1 MPKKKGSVLLPLPPE
16 EIISDYRL
24 AYISR
29 QASLIG
35 RREVLSGKAKFG
47 IFGDGKEVAQLAIS
61 RAFRKGD
68 WRSGYY
74 RDQTWMFM
82 LGVANIQE
90 FFAQLYAHAD
100 VAHEPATAGRAM
112 NAHFASRYIAPD
124 GSWRDQTEMVN
135 VAADTSPTGTQMPRT
150 VGLAYASV
158 VYRAL
163 ESLKGQTQFSHN
175 GDEVVWGTI
184 GNAST
189 AEGVFWESVNA
200 IGVLQAPAVLT
211 VFDDGYGISVPNQFQ
226 MVKENIY
233 TILQGFQREPCP
245 EPECERGYDLYSVHG
260 WDYPALLET
269 YQAAAETARTYHIPA
284 LVHVT
289 ELTQPQGHSTSG
301 SQERYKSPERLKW
314 EEEFDCVRKMREWML
329 AKDIAT
335 EKQLVQWEAVDRQK
349 VEDIRRQ
356 AWEAFTGPILEEREH
371 VMDIIDEIA
380 TNSRLAEELEE
391 IKGSLADLPN
401 PIRRDIHAHVH
412 EALCLL
418 RNEAN
423 PSKQVLVD
431 WKNEQDRINQVR
443 YGSHMTCEAPGSAL
457 DVPEVKP
464 VYSGRSPTRMGYEVI
479 NAAFDAALAREPRLI
494 AFGEDVGKL
503 GDVNQ
508 GFKGMQEKYGEFRV
522 SDTGIREATILG
534 QAIGMAMRGLRPICE
549 IQYLDYLLYALQ
561 ILSDDLATLHWRTA
575 GGQKAPVIIR
585 TRGHRLEGIWHSG
598 SLMAGLMD
606 LVRGIHVLVPR
617 DMTRAAGF
625 YNTLLQSDDPA
636 VVVEVLNGYRLKE
649 RLPDNVGEFTVPLG
663 IPEVIHPGDD
673 VTLVTYGA
681 CCRISLDAADKLS
694 GIGIEVEVF
703 DVQSLLPFD
712 VHGRIAESLQKTSRV
727 LFVDE
732 DVPGGATAMMMQ
744 EVLEKQGGY
753 YWLDSA
759 PRTLSGAPHRPAYG
773 SDGDY
778 WSKPN
783 AETIFD
789 AVYEMMHEVDPKQ
802 YPAFK

>member
-1 MPKKKGSVLLPLPPE
+1 
-16 EIISDYRL
+16 
-24 AYISR
+24 
-29 QASLIG
+29 
-35 RREVLSGKAKFG
+35 
-47 IFGDGKEVAQLAIS
+47 
-61 RAFRKGD
+61 
-68 WRSGYY
+68 
-74 RDQTWMFM
+74 
-82 LGVANIQE
+82 
-90 FFAQLYAHAD
+90 
-100 VAHEPATAGRAM
+100 
-112 NAHFASRYIAPD
+112 
-124 GSWRDQTEMVN
+124 
-135 VAADTSPTGTQMPRT
+135 
-150 VGLAYASV
+150 
-158 VYRAL
+158 
-163 ESLKGQTQFSHN
+163 
-175 GDEVVWGTI
+175 
-184 GNAST
+184 
-189 AEGVFWESVNA
+189 
-200 IGVLQAPAVLT
+200 
-211 VFDDGYGISVPNQFQ
+211 
-226 MVKENIY
+226 
-233 TILQGFQREPCP
+233 
-245 EPECERGYDLYSVHG
+245 
-260 WDYPALLET
+260 
-269 YQAAAETARTYHIPA
+269 
-284 LVHVT
+284 
-289 ELTQPQGHSTSG
+289 
-301 SQERYKSPERLKW
+301 
-314 EEEFDCVRKMREWML
+314 
-329 AKDIAT
+329 
-335 EKQLVQWEAVDRQK
+335 
-349 VEDIRRQ
+349 
-356 AWEAFTGPILEEREH
+356 